1 MYKAR
6 RPSATTVWQRGCAP
20 LTAQSPVPTRI
31 KLKTIGARPGQSVT
45 SLSKLDHSADRLDWR
60 IIFKVGAT
68 ILPQVGNTGRI
79 LVPERCD
86 GMELK
91 PFAVRDRGVLE

>member
-1 MYKAR
+1 MYKGR
-6 RPSATTVWQRGCAP
+6 RPFRRPCGSGTAP
-20 LTAQSPVPTRI
+20 HLDGAEPRPHTN

-45 SLSKLDHSADRLDWR
+45 NQSKLDHSAGRLDWR

-79 LVPERCD
+79 LVPERWD